1 MFPIKKIF
9 VAMALAFTTPLAVAP
24 LATAQGTNVVVVD
37 TAKVMRDSKAGK
49 DIRTKIAN
57 IGTAMNNEI
66 KPDREKYQANSKA
79 FAAKF
84 EGMDE
89 AVITAMVNSDQ
100 ALQKEYIGLLQ
111 EEQALVV
118 AANVSARDLRY
129 TQSVAWGEFNVALRD
144 VLKEVVAERSA
155 QVIMERSSL
164 VYADPTIDIS
174 DEVVAKLDAKTPTI
188 NVVRQ
193 SPPEQPQAGQ

>member
-1 MFPIKKIF
+1 MFPLKKIL
-9 VAMALAFTTPLAVAP
+9 VALALAFTSPLALAPVASS
-24 LATAQGTNVVVVD
+24 QGTNVVVVD

-57 IGTAMNNEI
+57 IGTTMNNEI
-66 KPDREKYQANSKA
+66 KPDSDKYQANNKA
-79 FAAKF
+79 FADKF

-111 EEQALVV
+111 QEQALVV
-118 AANVSARDLRY
+118 SANVAARDLRY
-129 TQSVAWGEFNVALRD
+129 TQSVAWGEFNVALRE
-144 VLKEVVAERSA
+144 VLKEVVAERGA

-164 VYADPTIDIS
+164 VYADPAIDIS
-174 DEVVAKLDAKTPTI
+174 ADVIAKLDAKTPTI